1 MPGGR
6 LTHQDR
12 RSIASGLAEGL
23 GYAEIARRLNR
34 PTSTVS
40 REVARNGGSHGYL
53 ADHAHHSTERRARRR
68 RPVPPPETQT
78 PGAPASASGVDAEGR
93 DPEAVRAFAE
103 EFAALMVA
111 TGLPRM
117 AARVL
122 ARLVTTDPGALTA
135 AELVRHLRV
144 SPASVS
150 KAIGYLEG
158 LDLVRRERDPHHR
171 RERYLIDDDVW
182 LRTWLTSART
192 NAMLADIS
200 RRGAEILDTATP
212 AGARLDQMREFFVQL
227 SDDMAGGPTAAVFSD
242 TLTVLAALMH
252 AVTPRTVDQLA
263 VALGWPPERVAAA
276 LDSAERHPDIADP
289 VAPRYDETGA
299 CTLVARAGRL
309 TPAQREALGRP

>member
-12 RSIASGLAEGL
+12 RGIASGLAEGL

-34 PTSTVS
+34 PTSTIS

-68 RPVPPPETQT
+68 RPVPPPES
-78 PGAPASASGVDAEGR
+78 PGPPSSASASASNGN

-103 EFAALMVA
+103 EFAALMVS

-122 ARLVTTDPGALTA
+122 ARLVTTDSGALTS
-135 AELVRHLRV
+135 AELVRQLRV

-158 LDLVRRERDPHHR
+158 LELVRRERDPHHR
-171 RERYLIDDDVW
+171 RELYLIDDDVW

-192 NAMLADIS
+192 NAMLADVS

-212 AGARLDQMREFFVQL
+212 AGARLDQMRQFFVQL

-242 TLTVLAALMH
+242 TLTVLAALVH

-263 VALGWPPERVAAA
+263 VALGWPPERVADA

-289 VAPRYDETGA
+289 VALRRYDGTGA
-299 CTLVARAGRL
+299 WALIARADRL
-309 TPAQREALGRP
+309 TPAQREALGQP